1 MTEIELEKRLKDLRA
16 RGNTIFPMLENA
28 KYFLRTW
35 TKAGKNDVRLELIR
49 GYGLNETIKYHLVEI
64 DNAENF
70 FSEINVAKSIVNVK
84 INTKP
89 ISLKYSLQMSETT
102 DNNIAALRTHLF
114 GAIVKLEG
122 GIMKH
127 EEAKAM
133 ASLAQTIINSAKL
146 ELDYKRM
153 IEKTPDIKMLNS

>member
-16 RGNTIFPMLENA
+16 GGNTIFPMFENT

-35 TKAGKNDVRLELIR
+35 TKAGKNEVRLELIR

-64 DNAENF
+64 HNAEKF
-70 FSEINVAKSIVNVK
+70 FSEINVAKSSVNVK

-89 ISLKYSLQMSETT
+89 IALKYSLQMSETT
-102 DNNIAALRTHLF
+102 DNNIATLRTHLF
-114 GAIVKLEG
+114 SAIVKLEG

-153 IEKTPDIKMLNS
+153 IEKAPDIKMLNS